1 MSVNERSK
9 GVMCNSGEYGDREVY
24 CRKICALSH
33 CGYFEKTGLAER
45 CAALKKYREDK
56 NTSESDLMQLC
67 ELCTER
73 DCLPKCR
80 IGIGAEAI
88 ASCSAC
94 EYATCS
100 PRPHVIRFDEKWEAD
115 CPVCAAAHRRGR
127 IRPCSRAPSQRISV
141 RRGIS
146 GTTAAPGSARTLR
159 EEAAKVRDIKDIL
172 ENDGEPSR

>member
-1 MSVNERSK
+1 
-9 GVMCNSGEYGDREVY
+9 
-24 CRKICALSH
+24 
-33 CGYFEKTGLAER
+33 
-45 CAALKKYREDK
+45 
-56 NTSESDLMQLC
+56 MQLC

-88 ASCSAC
+88 ASCSVC

-127 IRPCSRAPSQRISV
+127 IRPV
-141 RRGIS
+141 L
-146 GTTAAPGSARTLR
+146 ARTFATYIRSAWDFRHDGGAGFCKNLR